1 MPPLFHQL
9 HREEAARNELE
20 AKLNTTNDQLEELQK
35 KYDTAVREKDDE
47 IRQLKEEVRMCMFVC
62 VCHSVYDTEKSNLT

>member
-1 MPPLFHQL
+1 MSLTPVPPLFPQL

-35 KYDTAVREKDDE
+35 KYDIAVREKDDE
-47 IRQLKEEVRMCMFVC
+47 IRQLKEEVC
-62 VCHSVYDTEKSNLT
+62 VGY

>member
-1 MPPLFHQL
+1 MFLQL

-35 KYDTAVREKDDE
+35 KYDIAVREKDDE
-47 IRQLKEEVRMCMFVC
+47 IRQLKEEVCVC
-62 VCHSVYDTEKSNLT
+62 V

>member
-1 MPPLFHQL
+1 MSLTSVSPLFLQL

-35 KYDTAVREKDDE
+35 KYDIAVREKDDE
-47 IRQLKEEVRMCMFVC
+47 IRQLKEEVCVC
-62 VCHSVYDTEKSNLT
+62 VSVSVWY